1 MKPDN
6 ECSVH
11 GPFYGQVCVSCAKYT
26 PDNECNL
33 HGPFHGMVCTICFDV
48 AKGASILA
56 GNPPDVVDNTL
67 VGTLEREIERRDAE
81 ICQLREA
88 LELVVCDFEM
98 RSPMDIQCEKDA
110 ERSKI
115 CLAALASTGPC
126 PHEEELKRLRDMNNA
141 LNRSYLLDKIVLLEN
156 ENKELSHRAEVAKE
170 ESDDEWRIKATESF
184 SNGTCPICFCS
195 DGGPHVKGCEWYEI
209 EYRNRILEKSS
220 ELNANVAV
228 SAIDRAADKESYI
241 FVLESA
247 ISEVCADEITEPKWA
262 RERLLA
268 ALAKRRGD
276 G

>member
-170 ESDDEWRIKATESF
+170 ESD
-184 SNGTCPICFCS
+184 
-195 DGGPHVKGCEWYEI
+195 
-209 EYRNRILEKSS
+209 
-220 ELNANVAV
+220 
-228 SAIDRAADKESYI
+228 KESYI